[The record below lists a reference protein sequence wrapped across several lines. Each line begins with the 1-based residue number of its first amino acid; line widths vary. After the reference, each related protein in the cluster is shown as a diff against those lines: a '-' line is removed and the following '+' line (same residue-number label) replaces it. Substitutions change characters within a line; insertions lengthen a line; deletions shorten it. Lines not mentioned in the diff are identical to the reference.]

1 MTPGCGFSRQLSCL
15 ARAPAA
21 ASLQTKAIAA
31 PTTPPAPAQNPFAGA
46 KIYGDPEFAKMVARA
61 TAATPEDA
69 ARLKKVATF
78 PVAFWLESLETAKLA
93 GPALDEIAKQQA
105 AGGEPLVPTFVVYNL
120 PNRDCSAAGSRGELS
135 VDKNGEALYQS
146 QFIDVIAAA
155 FKAHPNQK
163 ITVVLE
169 PDSLGNLVTNM
180 AVPTC
185 AAAEQIYRRGMAYAI
200 ATLSLPNVYIYVDG
214 AHAGWLGWP
223 KNLPKGAQLFKEVLD
238 AAGGADR
245 IRGFAINV
253 SNYDPPRDPSGAKRS
268 NPDDPSQD
276 ELGYA
281 EDLSAALAK
290 LGVTGKGFI
299 IDTSPQR
306 QGVHPLDAR
315 QLVQRQGR
323 GPRRAPARRAGA
335 EHRRLPVDQDAGR
348 IGRHRRP
355 QGGALRRELRLRRR
369 HARRPRGRR
378 AVRALPARPRQE
390 RRPAAVTRP
399 IGTATL
405 LQRRVMSSMVKLALP
420 GHAVRELRVDGESDL
435 VHPLQARARSAHDLG
450 GPRRRTE
457 AGDGN
462 PRDLPGVRECDVG
475 DDVEAPGV

>member
-1 MTPGCGFSRQLSCL
+1 MTHRSWLVSSVLLLGAC
-15 ARAPAA
+15 
-21 ASLQTKAIAA
+21 ASGGSMQTKAIVK
-31 PTTPPAPAQNPFAGA
+31 PSTPPAPAQNPFAGA

-61 TAATPEDA
+61 ATANPEDA
-69 ARLKKVATF
+69 ARMKKVSTF

-93 GPALDEIAKQQA
+93 GPALDELAKQQA
-105 AGGEPLVPTFVVYNL
+105 AGGPPLVPTFVVYNL

-135 VDKNGEALYQS
+135 VDKNGEALYQT

-180 AVPTC
+180 AVPAC

-253 SNYDPPRDPSGAKRS
+253 SNYDPPRDPNGAKRS

-281 EDLSAALAK
+281 EDLAAALAK

-299 IDTSPQR
+299 IDTSRNGKAYIRSTPGNWCNVKGAGLGER
-306 QGVHPLDAR
+306 
-315 QLVQRQGR
+315 
-323 GPRRAPARRAGA
+323 PRVAPA
-335 EHRRLPVDQDAGR
+335 PNIDAYLW
-348 IGRHRRP
+348 IKTP
-355 QGGALRRELRLRRR
+355 
-369 HARRPRGRR
+369 
-378 AVRALPARPRQE
+378 
-390 RRPAAVTRP
+390 
-399 IGTATL
+399 
-405 LQRRVMSSMVKLALP
+405 
-420 GHAVRELRVDGESDL
+420 GESDGTAD
-435 VHPLQARARSAHDLG
+435 PKAARFDENCVADDAMPG
-450 GPRRRTE
+450 APE
-457 AGDGN
+457 AGE
-462 PRDLPGVRECDVG
+462 LF
-475 DDVEAPGV
+475 APYLLELAKNATPPL

>member
-1 MTPGCGFSRQLSCL
+1 M
-15 ARAPAA
+15 
-21 ASLQTKAIAA
+21 QTKAIVK
-31 PTTPPAPAQNPFAGA
+31 PSTPPAPAQNPFAGA

-61 TAATPEDA
+61 ATANPEDA

-93 GPALDEIAKQQA
+93 GPALDEMAKQQA
-105 AGGEPLVPTFVVYNL
+105 AGGPPLVPTFVVYNL

-135 VDKNGEALYQS
+135 VDKNGEALYQT

-253 SNYDPPRDPSGAKRS
+253 SNYDPPRDPNGAKRS

-281 EDLSAALAK
+281 EDLAAALAK

-299 IDTSPQR
+299 IDTSRNGKAYIRSTPGNWCNVKGAGLGER
-306 QGVHPLDAR
+306 
-315 QLVQRQGR
+315 
-323 GPRRAPARRAGA
+323 PRVAPA
-335 EHRRLPVDQDAGR
+335 PNIDAYLW
-348 IGRHRRP
+348 IKTP
-355 QGGALRRELRLRRR
+355 
-369 HARRPRGRR
+369 
-378 AVRALPARPRQE
+378 
-390 RRPAAVTRP
+390 
-399 IGTATL
+399 
-405 LQRRVMSSMVKLALP
+405 
-420 GHAVRELRVDGESDL
+420 GESDGTAD
-435 VHPLQARARSAHDLG
+435 PKAARFDENCVADDAMPG
-450 GPRRRTE
+450 APE
-457 AGDGN
+457 AGE
-462 PRDLPGVRECDVG
+462 LF
-475 DDVEAPGV
+475 APYLLELAKNATPPL